1 MLKSTRTSRNIKNF
15 LYIKYFE
22 TMNVMN
28 IIIEGKN
35 YAYDCKGPR
44 LQIVMLE
51 NNLFENTGI

>member
-1 MLKSTRTSRNIKNF
+1 MLKSTRTSRNKKKF

-44 LQIVMLE
+44 LTNCYVRKQS
-51 NNLFENTGI
+51 F